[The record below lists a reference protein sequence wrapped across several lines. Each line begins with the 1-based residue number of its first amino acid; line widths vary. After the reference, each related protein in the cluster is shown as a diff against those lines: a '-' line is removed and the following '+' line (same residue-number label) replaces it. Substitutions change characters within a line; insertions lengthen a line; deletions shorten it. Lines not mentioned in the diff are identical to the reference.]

1 MWTQID
7 DALRESLSRVL
18 TSLAS
23 LLPGLVALL
32 LSITLAALLGIVAR
46 WILTRLLRA
55 FRFDER
61 LERWGA
67 SALAEWSPANSP
79 TLLVGRM
86 VHWMLVLLGAMVGL
100 AALDA
105 TLMTTMLGRLGTY
118 LPNVFV
124 AVVLVIIG
132 TVLARFLSRGVLI
145 SAVNMQ
151 LQSARLISLG
161 VKWLVLLLTVAMALD
176 HLSIGGTILQLA
188 FGTLFGGIVLA
199 LALAVGL
206 GSKEVVSRSWEKQ
219 AERQAER
226 QADRPEMPVEHL

>member
-1 MWTQID
+1 MWSQID
-7 DALRESLSRVL
+7 DALGDSLRRVL
-18 TSLAS
+18 TSLAG

-32 LSITLAALLGIVAR
+32 VSIVLAAVLGGIIR
-46 WILTRLLRA
+46 WVLVRLLRA
-55 FRFDER
+55 IRFDQR

-67 SALAEWSPANSP
+67 SDIAEWSPKRSP
-79 TLLVGRM
+79 TLLVGRL
-86 VHWMLVLLGAMVGL
+86 VHWLLVLLGAMVGL

-124 AVVLVIIG
+124 AVVLVIMG

-151 LQSARLISLG
+151 LQSARLMSLG
-161 VKWLVLLLTVAMALD
+161 VKWLVLLLTVAMALN
-176 HLSIGGTILQLA
+176 HLSIGGAILELA
-188 FGTLFGGIVLA
+188 FGILFGGIVLA
-199 LALAVGL
+199 MALAVGL

-219 AERQAER
+219 AERQSEGS
-226 QADRPEMPVEHL
+226 DSPLEHL

>member
-1 MWTQID
+1 MWSQID
-7 DALRESLSRVL
+7 DALAESLRRVL

-32 LSITLAALLGIVAR
+32 LSVLLAAILGGLIR
-46 WILTRLLRA
+46 WILVRLLRA

-67 SALAEWSPANSP
+67 SDIAEWSPGHSP
-79 TLLVGRM
+79 TLLVGRL
-86 VHWMLVLLGAMVGL
+86 VHWILVLLGAMVGL

-124 AVVLVIIG
+124 AVVLVIMG

-145 SAVNMQ
+145 SAVNLQ
-151 LQSARLISLG
+151 LQSARLMSLG
-161 VKWLVLLLTVAMALD
+161 VKWLVLLLTVAMALN

-188 FGTLFGGIVLA
+188 FGILFGGIVLA
-199 LALAVGL
+199 MALAVGL
-206 GSKEVVSRSWEKQ
+206 GSKEVVSRSWE
-219 AERQAER
+219 RQAEH
-226 QADRPEMPVEHL
+226 QADGAKLPLEHL

>member
-7 DALRESLSRVL
+7 DALRESLGRVL

-32 LSITLAALLGIVAR
+32 LSVVLALLLGGMLR
-46 WILTRLLRA
+46 WVMVRLLRA
-55 FRFDER
+55 FRFDQR

-67 SALAEWSPANSP
+67 SALAEWSPENSP
-79 TLLVGRM
+79 TLLVGRLAQ
-86 VHWMLVLLGAMVGL
+86 WTLVLLGALVGL

-105 TLMTTMLGRLGTY
+105 TLMTTLLGRLGTY

-124 AVVLVIIG
+124 AVLLMIMG
-132 TVLARFLSRGVLI
+132 SVLARFLSRGVLI

-151 LQSARLISLG
+151 LQSARLMSLG

-176 HLSIGGTILQLA
+176 HLSIGGTILKLA

-206 GSKEVVSRSWEKQ
+206 GSKEVVSRSWE
-219 AERQAER
+219 R
-226 QADRPEMPVEHL
+226 QADRQSEPPERPLEHL

>member
-7 DALRESLSRVL
+7 DALRESLGRVL

-32 LSITLAALLGIVAR
+32 LSVVLALLLGGMLR
-46 WILTRLLRA
+46 WVVVRLLRA
-55 FRFDER
+55 FRFDQR

-67 SALAEWSPANSP
+67 SALAEWSPENSP
-79 TLLVGRM
+79 TLLVGRLAQ
-86 VHWMLVLLGAMVGL
+86 WTLVLLGALVGL

-105 TLMTTMLGRLGTY
+105 TLMTTLLGRLGTY

-124 AVVLVIIG
+124 AVLLMIMG
-132 TVLARFLSRGVLI
+132 SVLARFLSRGVLI

-151 LQSARLISLG
+151 LQSARLMSLG

-176 HLSIGGTILQLA
+176 HLSIGGTILKLA

-206 GSKEVVSRSWEKQ
+206 GSKEVVSRSWE
-219 AERQAER
+219 R
-226 QADRPEMPVEHL
+226 QADRQSGPPERPLEHL

>member
-7 DALRESLSRVL
+7 DALRESLGRVL

-32 LSITLAALLGIVAR
+32 LSVVLAVLLGALVR
-46 WILTRLLRA
+46 WILIGVLRA
-55 FRFDER
+55 FRFDQR

-67 SALAEWSPANSP
+67 SALAEWSPEHSP
-79 TLLVGRM
+79 TLLVGRLA
-86 VHWMLVLLGAMVGL
+86 HWMLVLLGAIIGL
-100 AALDA
+100 AALDPS
-105 TLMTTMLGRLGTY
+105 LMTTMMGRLGTY

-124 AVVLVIIG
+124 AVLLMIMGSI
-132 TVLARFLSRGVLI
+132 LARFLSRGVLI

-151 LQSARLISLG
+151 LQSARLMSLG

-206 GSKEVVSRSWEKQ
+206 GSKEVVSRSWE
-219 AERQAER
+219 RQGDR
-226 QADRPEMPVEHL
+226 QADRPEPPLEHL

>member
-7 DALRESLSRVL
+7 DALMESLRRVL

-32 LSITLAALLGIVAR
+32 VSVILAALVGGLAR
-46 WILTRLLRA
+46 WVLVWLLRA
-55 FRFDER
+55 FRFDRR

-67 SALAEWSPANSP
+67 AAIADWSPGHSP
-79 TLLVGRM
+79 TRLVGRVVQWIM
-86 VHWMLVLLGAMVGL
+86 VLLGALVGL
-100 AALDA
+100 AALDN

-124 AVVLVIIG
+124 AVALLIVG

-145 SAVNMQ
+145 TAVNMQ
-151 LQSARLISLG
+151 IQSARLMSLG

-176 HLSIGGTILQLA
+176 HLSIGGKILQLA
-188 FGTLFGGIVLA
+188 FGILFGGIVLA

-206 GSKEVVSRSWEKQ
+206 GSKDVVTRSWE
-219 AERQAER
+219 RQEER
-226 QADRPEMPVEHL
+226 QADGTEEPLEHL